1 MRLKSGVR
9 RIFICRRYQPLYFLR
24 YKFLFVINYLH
35 IGKNYVIHVYKEN
48 AMKETH
54 PEGSDRN
61 TASPTES
68 AVCESRGRE
77 HSGADCLNP
86 AFEVNVRYVTLLS

>member
-1 MRLKSGVR
+1 MNR
-9 RIFICRRYQPLYFLR
+9 RIHDT
-24 YKFLFVINYLH
+24 V
-35 IGKNYVIHVYKEN
+35 N
-48 AMKETH
+48 AGKETLAGKH
-54 PEGSDRN
+54 DRN

>member
-1 MRLKSGVR
+1 MKVGEAGIAVVFFGV
-9 RIFICRRYQPLYFLR
+9 QDPV
-24 YKFLFVINYLH
+24 FVIKDLH

-68 AVCESRGRE
+68 AVCERRGWE

-86 AFEVNVRYVTLLS
+86 ALRWEYAQHMTGLS